1 MTAPRIADQKAEKA
15 EQKKAVDPKKAGEQK
30 VDDFFGLAGKVLAHG
45 ARSALAP
52 RPTRGV
58 PRGDTRFV
66 PPARSSSG
74 DELESSDGWGFAD
87 TKFVVQ
93 PNESVVLTGK
103 RYNISNVELPS
114 LVPWLSKVLAAPL
127 GYANRHEPHFPPP
140 VPEPRP
146 APAGLLDGLRQ
157 ILQPEQLSS
166 EPLVRLR
173 RGHGH
178 TGAEIWAIR
187 YGKLDRVPDLVVF
200 PTSHEQVVE
209 LVKVAEQHGACL
221 IPFGGGTNVTDA
233 LRLPTSE
240 ERFVIAVDMR
250 RMNRILW
257 VDPVNLTACIEAGAV
272 GRHIAEE
279 LEKYKLIIGHEPDSL
294 EFSTLGG
301 WIATNASGMKK
312 NRYGNIE
319 DLVLDMQVVTTQGV
333 VARPQVGPRES
344 IGPNPKNF
352 MFGSEGNFGIV
363 TSAVVKLFPK
373 PEVQRYGSVLFPT
386 LSHGLDFLYDLQR
399 AGAVPASVRVVDNT
413 QFQFGQALKPK
424 SDGSVRARLK
434 SKLEKALVTQL
445 KGFDPKQLAAATLVF
460 EGSEEEVAF
469 QEQAV
474 YRIARQH
481 GGLKAGSKNGER
493 GYQLTFGIAYIR
505 DLTFGHWA
513 IAESFETSVP
523 WSKAISLYERV
534 RERVRREHEARR
546 LPGNPFFTG
555 RITQVYSTGVAIYF
569 YLGFYCKGVED
580 PVRMYAELEHAAREE
595 ILAAGGTLSHHHGV
609 GKIRQGFLSD
619 IYSPGS
625 LQFMRQVKQA
635 VDPANVFGANNHGVR
650 GTVDLGA

>member
-1 MTAPRIADQKAEKA
+1 VTASRT
-15 EQKKAVDPKKAGEQK
+15 
-30 VDDFFGLAGKVLAHG
+30 DDFLGLAGKVLAHG
-45 ARSALAP
+45 ARSALSP
-52 RPTRGV
+52 KPTRGV

-66 PPARSSSG
+66 PPPSPAPG
-74 DELESSDGWGFAD
+74 DEAEASDGWGFAD
-87 TKFVVQ
+87 TKFVVR
-93 PNESVVLTGK
+93 PNGSVVLTGK
-103 RYNISNVELPS
+103 RYNISDVELPS
-114 LVPWLSKVLAAPL
+114 LVPWMAKTLAAPL
-127 GYANRHEPHFPPP
+127 SYENRHDPHYPPP
-140 VPEPRP
+140 VPEARK
-146 APAGLLDGLRQ
+146 APELMSDLLGF
-157 ILQPEQLSS
+157 LQPGQLSD

-187 YGKLDRVPDLVVF
+187 YGKLERVPDLVVF
-200 PTSHEQVVE
+200 PNTHEEVVQ
-209 LVKVAEQHGACL
+209 LVQVAERHGACL
-221 IPFGGGTNVTDA
+221 IPFGGGTNVSDA
-233 LRLPTSE
+233 LRLPSDE

-257 VDPVNLTACIEAGAV
+257 IDPVNLTACIEAGAV
-272 GRHIAEE
+272 GRQISRE
-279 LEKYKLIIGHEPDSL
+279 LGRYKLMLGHEPDSL

-319 DLVLDMQVVTTQGV
+319 DLVLDMQVVTARGV

-344 IGPNPKNF
+344 IGANPKNF
-352 MFGSEGNFGIV
+352 MFGSEGNYGIV
-363 TSAVVKLFPK
+363 TSAVVKLFRA

-386 LSHGLDFLYDLQR
+386 LAHGLDFLYDLQR
-399 AGAVPASVRVVDNT
+399 SGAVPASVRVVDNT

-424 SDGSVRARLK
+424 ADGRTAQWK

-445 KGFDPKQLAAATLVF
+445 KGFDPKQLSVATLVF
-460 EGSEEEVAF
+460 EGSAEEVAF
-469 QEQAV
+469 QENAV
-474 YRIARQH
+474 YRIAKAH
-481 GGLKAGSKNGER
+481 GGMKAGSKNGER

-505 DLTFGHWA
+505 DLTFSHWA

-523 WSKAISLYERV
+523 WSQALSLYERV
-534 RERVRREHEARR
+534 RDRVRREHEARK

-555 RITQVYSTGVAIYF
+555 RFTQVYTTGVCIYF

-580 PVRMYAELEHAAREE
+580 PVRQYLELEHAAREE
-595 ILAAGGTLSHHHGV
+595 ILAAGGSLSHHHGV
-609 GKIRQGFLSD
+609 GKIRQDFLGS

-625 LQFMRQVKQA
+625 LEFMRQVKRA
-635 VDPANVFGANNHGVR
+635 VDPSNLFGASNHGVR